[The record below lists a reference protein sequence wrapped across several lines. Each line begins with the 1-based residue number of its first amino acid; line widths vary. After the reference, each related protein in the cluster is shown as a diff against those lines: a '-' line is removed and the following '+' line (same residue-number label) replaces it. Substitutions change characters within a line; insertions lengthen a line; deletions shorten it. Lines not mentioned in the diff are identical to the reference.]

1 MSGVLQRIRRAAPSQ
16 AIFLKDSA
24 GDGCK
29 MTQRTK
35 AILTFFFAVA
45 VLPAHAFSQ
54 VQFSVSSGKSSY
66 QLDYSSAS
74 RSLTVQSRNLNASWN
89 RRLEGIASLRNFAA
103 AATPAGPIVV
113 YQTSTG
119 IKFSLMHWRNG
130 GNTVDRS
137 KESLDGVIGAGR
149 MQSCLFMPAQYG
161 AKVVVEAVE
170 SGNLI
175 QYRWDINHWGTHKLV
190 GKDSLGKF
198 QQGRAPNSRLT
209 VNQKLGFSLDVPHG
223 FREIE
228 GDDKTISIHGPVPDL
243 FLTVYSEQVTH
254 DIKELGDGYMKE
266 MKLKVQ
272 QVTSQTLDDGTP
284 ALLYIGD
291 GTINGVPSK
300 SAALVFAAKGRTYVV
315 TFHTPVAYKAHFMF
329 ALEEVL
335 RSMKPL

>member
-1 MSGVLQRIRRAAPSQ
+1 MSEVLHRFRHAGLSQ
-16 AIFLKDSA
+16 AVHLWNSA
-24 GDGCK
+24 GDQCK
-29 MTQRTK
+29 MKARPQ
-35 AILTFFFAVA
+35 AILAILCA
-45 VLPAHAFSQ
+45 AALLPTQAFSQ
-54 VQFSVSSGKSSY
+54 VQFSITSGKSSY
-66 QLDYSSAS
+66 QLDYSSSS
-74 RSLTVQSRNLNASWN
+74 RTLTVQSRSLNASWN
-89 RRLEGIASLRNFAA
+89 RRLEGIASLRSFAA
-103 AATPAGPIVV
+103 AATPAGPIIV
-113 YQTSTG
+113 YQSSAG

-130 GNTVDRS
+130 GNTVDQS
-137 KESLDGVIGAGR
+137 KESLDGVIGGGR

-170 SGNLI
+170 GGNLI
-175 QYRWDINHWGTHKLV
+175 QYRWDINHWGTHKLA

-228 GDDKTISIHGPVPDL
+228 GDDKSISIHGPVPDL
-243 FLTVYSEQVTH
+243 FLTVYSEQVSH
-254 DIKELGDGYMKE
+254 NIKELGDGYVKE

-272 QVTSQTLDDGTP
+272 QVTNQTLDDGTP

-300 SAALVFAAKGRTYVV
+300 SAALVFAAKGRTYIV
-315 TFHTPVAYKAHFMF
+315 TFHTPVAYKAHFMY

>member
-1 MSGVLQRIRRAAPSQ
+1 MKGRHSALLFLVSASALFPAQ
-16 AIFLKDSA
+16 AL
-24 GDGCK
+24 
-29 MTQRTK
+29 
-35 AILTFFFAVA
+35 
-45 VLPAHAFSQ
+45 SQ
-54 VQFSVSSGKSSY
+54 VQFNISSGKSSY
-66 QLDYSSAS
+66 ELDYSATSK
-74 RSLTVQSRNLNASWN
+74 SLTVRSRNLNASWN
-89 RRLEGIASLRNFAA
+89 RRLESIASLRSFAA

-119 IKFSLMHWRNG
+119 IRFSLMHWRNG
-130 GNTVDRS
+130 GNSVDRS

-198 QQGRAPNSRLT
+198 QPGRAPNSRT
-209 VNQKLGFSLDVPHG
+209 SVNQKLGFSLDIPHG

-228 GDDKTISIHGPVPDL
+228 GDDKSISIHGPVPDL
-243 FLTVYSEQVTH
+243 FLTVYSEQVVH
-254 DIKELGDGYMKE
+254 DIKELGDGYTKE

-272 QVTSQTLDDGTP
+272 QVTNQTLDDGTP

-315 TFHTPVAYKAHFMF
+315 TFHTPIAYKAHFMY

-335 RSMKPL
+335 RSMRPL